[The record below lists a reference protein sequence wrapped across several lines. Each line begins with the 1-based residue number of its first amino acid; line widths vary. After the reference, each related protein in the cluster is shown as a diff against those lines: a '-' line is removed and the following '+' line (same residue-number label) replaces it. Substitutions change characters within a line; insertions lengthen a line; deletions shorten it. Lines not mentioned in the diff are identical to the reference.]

1 MMLFVPYS
9 LQEAAKSKDYKAYI
23 RDQREER

>member
-9 LQEAAKSKDYKAYI
+9 LQEAAKSKDYQAYI
-23 RDQREER
+23 IDRREER